1 MEVNIPISIGELVD
15 KITILQIKSENV
27 KDDSKLKNIN
37 KEYES
42 LNKILSSLELDENK
56 FTPLYEELYKTNL
69 KLWNIEDEIRLLE
82 KKESFEEKFI
92 STARSVYI
100 TNDIRF
106 EIKNKINII
115 FGSEFIEEKSYK
127 KYK

>member
-27 KDDSKLKNIN
+27 KDNSKLKNIN
-37 KEYES
+37 KEFES

-56 FTPLYEELYKTNL
+56 FTPLYEELYETNL

-82 KKESFEEKFI
+82 KKDSFEEKFI